1 MAFNKVLEDKVLQD
15 IEALIPIEERWEN
28 LTLAN
33 DFMFSTVM
41 SDEALCTEMMRRILP
56 DIEIEYISIP
66 EAQKTLRG
74 ALESKSVRFDLYTK
88 SDDGKIYDIEIQT
101 TNNKDLPRR
110 SRAYHILMGDD
121 VLRRS
126 RGKSKRYRDIPDSYV
141 IFICMFDPFELGRY
155 IYTFKNI
162 CSEAKALDLGD
173 GAFTIFLNAKGKT
186 GKISKKLKAF
196 LDFLRGKE
204 TPGDAFIEELA
215 KRLRF
220 AKLDP
225 EGRRIHMYNWLYEST
240 KIENAK
246 EEAREA
252 ALAEARAEAQA
263 AVAKAQ
269 AEARAEA
276 AKAQAATAKA
286 QAATEKAQAATA
298 EAQAA
303 TAKAPAEEKARFS
316 KFTEDLTAKLH
327 AAGLPLET
335 IANVIASSM
344 KAVQAQA

>member
-1 MAFNKVLEDKVLQD
+1 M
-15 IEALIPIEERWEN
+15 P
-28 LTLAN
+28 
-33 DFMFSTVM
+33 
-41 SDEALCTEMMRRILP
+41 
-56 DIEIEYISIP
+56 
-66 EAQKTLRG
+66 
-74 ALESKSVRFDLYTK
+74 
-88 SDDGKIYDIEIQT
+88 
-101 TNNKDLPRR
+101 
-110 SRAYHILMGDD
+110 
-121 VLRRS
+121 
-126 RGKSKRYRDIPDSYV
+126 
-141 IFICMFDPFELGRY
+141 
-155 IYTFKNI
+155 

-269 AEARAEA
+269 AEA
-276 AKAQAATAKA
+276 QAATAKA
-286 QAATEKAQAATA
+286 QA
-298 EAQAA
+298 
-303 TAKAPAEEKARFS
+303 EEARFS

>member
-1 MAFNKVLEDKVLQD
+1 MAFDRALEDKILQD
-15 IEALIPIEERWEN
+15 IEALIPVEERWEN

-41 SDEALCTEMMRRILP
+41 SNEALCTEMMRRILP
-56 DIEIEYISIP
+56 DIEIKYISIP

-74 ALESKSVRFDLYTK
+74 AIESRSVRFDLYTK

-155 IYTFKNI
+155 IYSFKNI
-162 CSEAKALDLGD
+162 CSEAKGLDLGD
-173 GAFTIFLNAKGKT
+173 GAYTIFLNAKGKT

-220 AKLDP
+220 AKLDS

-246 EEAREA
+246 EEAAMKAREEA
-252 ALAEARAEAQA
+252 QAAMAKALAEAQAEAQA
-263 AVAKAQ
+263 ALKAQ
-269 AEARAEA
+269 AQ
-276 AKAQAATAKA
+276 AQ
-286 QAATEKAQAATA
+286 
-298 EAQAA
+298 
-303 TAKAPAEEKARFS
+303 AEEKARFS
-316 KFTEDLTAKLH
+316 KFTEDITAKLH

-335 IANVIASSM
+335 IANVIASSL